1 MKKGCV
7 TFCTLLIAFSFIQVC
22 AYAQQPDV
30 KANLKAMKPADFPT
44 REIEFV
50 TAYGAGGGMDI
61 TARILA
67 KYVEKYIDSRV
78 IVINKTGGG
87 GLIGHVYLASEAK
100 NDGYSV
106 GILSPA
112 YWQFALT
119 QKKYAIE
126 AIDPLAYI
134 TMEPPCWL
142 VSTKS
147 PLFKDKSMMEI
158 LDYTKKNPNKVKI
171 NITPGFSNEF
181 TVKKVERATG
191 AQFIKV
197 PFQGGKDASIAFLGG
212 HIDLCQLFYTEFVP
226 LLEAGQVKVV
236 GVASNERYGY
246 FPEVKT
252 FNELLGVDYIEKAA
266 WRFVGVPKGV
276 KADRLRYLEA
286 AIDAALRDKNCI
298 EDFSKMKLIVGKTLL
313 NPAQVKKEIERLA
326 EDDEIDFKNAGIIK

>member
-134 TMEPPCWL
+134 TMEPPCGSYRL
-142 VSTKS
+142 KARYSKT
-147 PLFKDKSMMEI
+147 
-158 LDYTKKNPNKVKI
+158 
-171 NITPGFSNEF
+171 NE
-181 TVKKVERATG
+181 
-191 AQFIKV
+191 
-197 PFQGGKDASIAFLGG
+197 
-212 HIDLCQLFYTEFVP
+212 
-226 LLEAGQVKVV
+226 
-236 GVASNERYGY
+236 
-246 FPEVKT
+246 
-252 FNELLGVDYIEKAA
+252 
-266 WRFVGVPKGV
+266 
-276 KADRLRYLEA
+276 
-286 AIDAALRDKNCI
+286 
-298 EDFSKMKLIVGKTLL
+298 
-313 NPAQVKKEIERLA
+313 
-326 EDDEIDFKNAGIIK
+326 